1 MHLYSRSE
9 GITVLHAERSTT
21 QIWETWIRSGKI
33 YGSATGS
40 IPTGD
45 SPGSFYHQVQM
56 AAVTIKCY
64 RGGHDHDQFRTSDQW
79 NIAFV
84 YRGDQHILSC
94 VYRTAEH
101 TAWHIGSA
109 RPGLN
114 KWPFELQS
122 NALPLSYPRISC
134 SAWFQ
139 VLIQI
144 NFNKTYKSI
153 NTKVM
158 SPVLIPS
165 KAALA

>member
-1 MHLYSRSE
+1 MNK
-9 GITVLHAERSTT
+9 IV
-21 QIWETWIRSGKI
+21 I
-33 YGSATGS
+33 YGVNIINLSK
-40 IPTGD
+40 IDLILND
-45 SPGSFYHQVQM
+45 SPPYFDFNSIKHIIQQLLYWLIAWIQLT
-56 AAVTIKCY
+56 AAIK
-64 RGGHDHDQFRTSDQW
+64 RNSG
-79 NIAFV
+79 
-84 YRGDQHILSC
+84 
-94 VYRTAEH
+94 E
-101 TAWHIGSA
+101 
-109 RPGLN
+109 PGLN
-114 KWPFELQS
+114 WWPFELQS